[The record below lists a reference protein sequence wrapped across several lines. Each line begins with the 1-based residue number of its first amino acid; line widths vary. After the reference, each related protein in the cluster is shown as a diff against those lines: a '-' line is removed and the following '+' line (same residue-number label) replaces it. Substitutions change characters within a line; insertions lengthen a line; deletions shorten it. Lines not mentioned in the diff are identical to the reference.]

1 MKMKKCKLL
10 KFIHIFWEGHT
21 NLRNLD
27 LTFDGHYIGQ
37 KWGGDF
43 AKFCGLLRIYE
54 LYRKKSE
61 KCPKVGVQVC
71 KVARSSGSAFF
82 FFSFISSWSRHPIP
96 FHEVFPLVETEWMCN
111 LVKSLFLETVIR
123 SDESDTDPDL
133 FLTLVLILVGM
144 SFFQR
149 G

>member
-1 MKMKKCKLL
+1 MKYCSRIEADTLVNISDLINFWKCSIKFVYSEKATKFCKISTLL
-10 KFIHIFWEGHT
+10 
-21 NLRNLD
+21 LSMYYR
-27 LTFDGHYIGQ
+27 Q

-111 LVKSLFLETVIR
+111 LVKSLFLETVTR

-133 FLTLVLILVGM
+133 F
-144 SFFQR
+144 
-149 G
+149 